1 MRLPE
6 VDVVRTGQARFA
18 CLKRVHECN
27 LMAVFANAAAPR
39 GSDDA
44 WQQEDAKNCI
54 FRPDMMR
61 TWLERPGLLRLGD
74 LYGCGIPTTRSVC
87 NKITTQSTNLA
98 APVINGDMR
107 DGSCVTSHLSYLSVG
122 AALP

>member
-1 MRLPE
+1 
-6 VDVVRTGQARFA
+6 
-18 CLKRVHECN
+18 
-27 LMAVFANAAAPR
+27 MAVFANASALKALMMH
-39 GSDDA
+39 GSR
-44 WQQEDAKNCI
+44 KMHSNCI

-61 TWLERPGLLRLGD
+61 TGLERPGLLRLGD

-87 NKITTQSTNLA
+87 NKITTQSANLA